1 MSGIQN
7 KIAIVPCSGIGKPYG
22 TVSRIAAYQVTG
34 NDRPELTRLVPLALL
49 VMGDEEYGKI
59 ISENR
64 AITIDGCPQQCAT
77 KMVLQSG
84 GRILKECS
92 VLEAVRSH
100 RDLKPQGIA
109 ALNEDGEKLAKAL
122 AQEIDAVIDF
132 HNSSEA
138 YSEKGKNHV

>member
-1 MSGIQN
+1 MSAIRN
-7 KIAIVPCSGIGKPYG
+7 KTAIVPCSGIGKPYG
-22 TVSRIAAYQVTG
+22 TISRIAAYQVTE

-49 VMGDEEYGKI
+49 VMGDEEYGKFI
-59 ISENR
+59 AENP

-92 VLEAVRSH
+92 VLEAVRNH

-109 ALNEDGEKLAKAL
+109 ELNQDGEKLAKAL
-122 AQEIDAVIDF
+122 AQEIDTVID
-132 HNSSEA
+132 SCTLPD
-138 YSEKGKNHV
+138 KGGNHA